1 MDDDTDRAAA
11 AKNSSPFLTTGQAA
25 FYVGLSPRTLE
36 RMRWASTGPRFRRHG
51 RYVRYHIVDLEEWS
65 AAHEERSS
73 RHRVKSTRPK
83 PHHEVDARD

>member
-1 MDDDTDRAAA
+1 MNVDTDRAAA

-36 RMRWASTGPRFRRHG
+36 RMRWGSTGPRFRRHG

-65 AAHEERSS
+65 AEHEERTS
-73 RHRVKSTRPK
+73 RHRAKDAHSKSQ
-83 PHHEVDARD
+83 HEVDARD